1 MGMYRFLSIGP
12 RQMLEQ
18 TILDAVGGESF
29 KKLKAALRG
38 KENKNKSE
46 KELVE
51 IVFST
56 LGANKAEKLA
66 AAARSLHRPDLVSGM
81 STIGT
86 LLGIAAGE
94 SAGKIS
100 NKESVLSFP
109 FTDFFSSTFQ
119 KVLLALIHQE
129 AEERARQERKREEEE
144 RLERER
150 RQKEEELDRLKQK
163 KLLSHR
169 ALLNADTERNGYP
182 PLEENLLHDPLR
194 GHWDLWPHDAA
205 PDDGKQVRPV
215 KDGLMARNPAG
226 DIQRGVPVCI
236 DFGTSSTVV
245 ALRENGRKRLLRVGI
260 QDWQVP
266 ARARDFENPT
276 ALEFVDATAFSR
288 QWSGAAWRPK
298 VSWKDLKC
306 SHQARNDISR
316 VASSATLY
324 SIISDLK
331 TWARNAGSARPLE
344 MRDQKGAELL
354 LAAPGAEETKGASPT
369 LDPLAIYAF
378 HLGLAINNQYRGNGR
393 IYHEYYLS
401 FPVAFDTPTRERIR
415 KSFEEGLKRSLPASL
430 GRQKGWRGSTPF
442 AVREGAEEPVAYAA
456 AALAESGLEPDD
468 RGVAFGVFDFGGGT
482 TDFAFGLYRWATDE
496 EERAQGWERVIHL
509 LDVTGDG
516 RLGGEALL
524 RELAFAVITGNA
536 QAILAQNIPF
546 ILPDAGTPVPAGLE
560 RIFADSL
567 MARANATHLA
577 EALRPLWEDGPDA
590 FDSENEGLIHVR
602 VQGQDGKEQDLE
614 LKVDKE
620 KLLAFL
626 HDRILEGVAAFF
638 AAFRQAFKRHE
649 VRPGGKLHI
658 FPAGNAC
665 RSPLVRACFTEH
677 MDALARQENFKAEHF
692 LLHEVRLTDDASPE
706 ALTLKT
712 GVALGLL
719 DTVPGESVGICRV
732 EELDSPDTG
741 FRSSFGV
748 FRRGRLAPVLTRFS
762 APGEWAP
769 LGQVRADL
777 RLIVGWSTSP
787 LALEGEVKRGDADCR
802 ELRLV
807 WSEADAGRPIFARTA
822 GQDAVE
828 LALGKADGTVD
839 ETTLRSLT
847 LGE

>member
-1 MGMYRFLSIGP
+1 MVFWGESWVKEK
-12 RQMLEQ
+12 LEQ
-18 TILDAVGGESF
+18 QILDAIGEKSF
-29 KKLKAALRG
+29 IKLKAAFRCKLS
-38 KENKNKSE
+38 KNIAE

-56 LGANKAEKLA
+56 LGATKIENLA
-66 AAARSLHRPDLVSGM
+66 AAARNIQRSNLVSG
-81 STIGT
+81 G
-86 LLGIAAGE
+86 
-94 SAGKIS
+94 GKI
-100 NKESVLSFP
+100 LSFP
-109 FTDFFSSTFQ
+109 FTESFSSTLQ
-119 KVLLALIHQE
+119 KVLLALIHHG
-129 AEERARQERKREEEE
+129 AEELPRLKREQEEEE
-144 RLERER
+144 RMQRER
-150 RQKEEELDRLKQK
+150 QQQEEELARLREGLARLKEK
-163 KLLSHR
+163 KLQGQR
-169 ALLNADTERNGYP
+169 ALLAADAERNGYP
-182 PLEENLLHDPLR
+182 PLDENLLHDPLR

-215 KDGLMARNPAG
+215 EDGLMARDPAG

-260 QDWQVP
+260 QDWQAP
-266 ARARDFENPT
+266 ARATDFENPT
-276 ALEFVDATAFSR
+276 ALEFVDAAAFSA
-288 QWSGAAWRPK
+288 QWQQGGHWRPR

-316 VASSATLY
+316 VATSATLF

-331 TWARNAGSARPLE
+331 TWARNAGAARPLE

-354 LAAPGAEETKGASPT
+354 LAAPAGDGPEGAAPT

-401 FPVAFDTPTRERIR
+401 FPVAFDTATRKRIR
-415 KSFEEGLKRSLPASL
+415 DSFALGLERSLPETL
-430 GRQKGWRGSTPF
+430 GRQAAWRGAAPF
-442 AVREGAEEPVAYAA
+442 SVREGAEEPVAYAA

-468 RGVAFGVFDFGGGT
+468 RGVPFGVFDFGGGT

-524 RELAFAVITGNA
+524 RELAFAVIADNA
-536 QAILAQNIPF
+536 EDILKKNIPF
-546 ILPDAGTPVPAGLE
+546 VLPDAAASIPAGLE

-567 MARANATHLA
+567 IARANATHLA
-577 EALRPLWEDGPDA
+577 EALRPLWEEGPDA

-602 VQGQDGKEQDLE
+602 VQGQDGNEQDLE
-614 LKVDKE
+614 LRVDKDR
-620 KLLAFL
+620 LLALL

-665 RSPLVRACFTEH
+665 RSPLVRACFNEH
-677 MDALARQENFKAEHF
+677 MEALAREENFKAEHF
-692 LLHEVRLTDDASPE
+692 LLHAIRLPDDASPE

-741 FRSSFGV
+741 FRHAFGV

-762 APGEWAP
+762 GPGEWTP

-802 ELRLV
+802 ELSLV
-807 WSEADAGRPIFARTA
+807 WSAADAGRAIFARTT

-828 LALGKADGTVD
+828 LALGNADGTVD
-839 ETTLRSLT
+839 ETTLRSIV
-847 LGE
+847 LGDE